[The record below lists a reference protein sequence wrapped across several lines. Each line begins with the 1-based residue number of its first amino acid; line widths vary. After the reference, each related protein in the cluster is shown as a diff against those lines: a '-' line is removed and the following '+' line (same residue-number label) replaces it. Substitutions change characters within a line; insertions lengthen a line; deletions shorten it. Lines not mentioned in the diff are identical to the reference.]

1 MLNFLL
7 LLLFSEKCAIIIIMT
22 IEDGRGSVMPNSIF
36 HQVGWDVKYR
46 EWHTNE
52 DNMIMYI
59 HHGDGAVVCGD
70 EQFAISEGALL
81 FIGLRKYHYT
91 MPETY
96 DLYDRSKI
104 LISAE
109 EFSRILNS
117 LADSSLWKDIFTS
130 DSLVYAVIPEEER
143 PVVESLYEEIR
154 RFSTDKN
161 YSDIVFISC
170 VMKLLFYLHKNIL
183 ENVSPSYGSIYKAIA
198 YINENIFEDITID
211 DVCAAAHMSKYHFCR
226 VFKNNTGQ
234 TVMSY
239 ILKTRIVL
247 ARTMLK
253 KENLTVTEVSRLCG
267 FSSVSY
273 FCRVFKE
280 ETGVSPLKYK
290 KIY

>member
-1 MLNFLL
+1 MPD
-7 LLLFSEKCAIIIIMT
+7 II
-22 IEDGRGSVMPNSIF
+22 S
-36 HQVGWDVKYR
+36 HQIGLDLKYR

-52 DNMIMYI
+52 DSMILYV
-59 HHGDGAVVCGD
+59 HNGDGALVCGD
-70 EQFAISEGALL
+70 ESFTLRCGVLI
-81 FIGLRKYHYT
+81 FIGKRKYHYT
-91 MPETY
+91 MPERSSQ
-96 DLYDRSKI
+96 YDRSKI
-104 LISAE
+104 FISE
-109 EFSRILNS
+109 DDFRKILNCFT
-117 LADSSLWKDIFTS
+117 DSSLWKDIFTL

-253 KENLTVTEVSRLCG
+253 KENLTVSEVSRLCG

-280 ETGVSPLKYK
+280 KTGVSPLKYK